1 MPLETIP
8 NMMTSSVPE
17 KLPLLPVRDIV
28 VFPYMILPLF
38 VGREKSISAVDAA
51 LAGDRQIFLAAQKD
65 VEVEDP
71 ESAEIYETGTVA
83 MIMRMLKLPDGRI
96 KILVQGMSKARITE
110 FVGKAPHYSVRI
122 EPLEDAASDHPVIET
137 EALVRTVRDQIQ
149 QVADFGRGLPSE
161 VMSVLGNIEQ
171 PGGLADLVASNIG
184 LKVEEAQE
192 LLEIRDPVVRLR
204 KVRDLLAMELE
215 LVSVQNRIENQA
227 KEEMGRSQREYFLRE
242 QLRAIQA
249 ELGESDPRAED
260 VAEMRERL
268 AKVKLPEEILKEV
281 EKQIRRLE
289 SMHPEAAEYGTVRTY
304 LDWMLDLPWDHAT
317 RDNLDLKKARKV
329 LDEDHFDLEKIKERI
344 LEFLAVR
351 KLKKNLKGPVLC
363 FVGPPGVGK
372 TSLGKSI
379 ARALGRKFVRISL
392 GGIRD
397 EAEIRGHRRTYVG
410 ALPGR
415 IIQGIKQAG
424 SNNPVFMLD
433 ELDKV
438 GSDFRGDPSAALLE
452 LLDPEQNHAFSDHYI
467 NQPFDLS
474 KVLFVV
480 TANVLETIPPAL
492 RDRLEI
498 IRLAGYATEEKLAI
512 ARQYLVPRQ
521 IDENGLQP
529 QNISISENALRRII
543 SGYTSEAGLRNL
555 EREIGSVCRK
565 VARRFAEGKTDNVTV
580 NASSVSRYLGPIRF
594 LPEEERS
601 SDEVGLA
608 NGLAWTEV
616 GGEILYVEVHC
627 MKGKGVLTLTGHLGE
642 IMKESAQAALSYAR
656 AHAEDL
662 GIAADFLEHSDIH
675 VHVPAGAIPKDG
687 PSAGITIA
695 TALIST
701 LTGRPVDK
709 DVAMTG
715 EITLRGKV
723 LPIGG
728 LKEKVL
734 AAVQA
739 GIKTIIMPEL
749 NKKDLEE
756 IPRHLRQKVRMVFAG
771 RIEQVLQVALKEK

>member
-1 MPLETIP
+1 LA
-8 NMMTSSVPE
+8 NSSPE
-17 KLPLLPVRDIV
+17 VLPLLPVRDIV

-38 VGREKSISAVDAA
+38 VGREKSMAAVEAA
-51 LAGDRQIFLAAQKD
+51 LSADRQIFLAAQKN
-65 VEVEDP
+65 VEVENPGRED
-71 ESAEIYETGTVA
+71 IYEIGTIA

-96 KILVQGMSKARITE
+96 KVLVQGTTKARIKNFANETPYFSVDVE
-110 FVGKAPHYSVRI
+110 EIEDQQADAPL
-122 EPLEDAASDHPVIET
+122 LET
-137 EALVRTVRDQIQ
+137 QALVRAVREQVTQITSY
-149 QVADFGRGLPSE
+149 GKNLPPE
-161 VMSVLGNIEQ
+161 VMTVLDNIEQ

-192 LLEIRDPVVRLR
+192 LLELDDPVKRLGR
-204 KVRDLLAMELE
+204 LKDLLALELE
-215 LVSVQNRIENQA
+215 LASVQNRIESQA

-249 ELGESDPRAED
+249 ELGESDPRSED
-260 VAEMRERL
+260 VAELRESL
-268 AKVKLPEEILKEV
+268 AKVKLPEEVEKEV
-281 EKQIRRLE
+281 EKQIGRLE

-304 LDWMLDLPWDHAT
+304 LDWLLDLPWSVTT
-317 RDNLDLKKARKV
+317 RDNLDLKKAKKV
-329 LDEDHFDLEKIKERI
+329 LDEDHFNLEKVKERI

-351 KLKKNLKGPVLC
+351 KLKKNIKGPVLC

-415 IIQGIKQAG
+415 IIQGINQAG

-474 KVLFVV
+474 KILFIV
-480 TANVLETIPPAL
+480 TANILDTIPPAL

-521 IDENGLQP
+521 IEENGLKKKD
-529 QNISISENALRRII
+529 IRFSENALRKII
-543 SGYTSEAGLRNL
+543 TGYTMEAGLRNL
-555 EREIGSVCRK
+555 ERNIGTICRK
-565 VARRFAEGKTDNVTV
+565 VARRFAEGDLRPVTV
-580 NASSVSRYLGPIRF
+580 TVTAVGRFLGPVQY

-601 SDEVGLA
+601 KDEVGLA

-616 GGEILYVEVHC
+616 GGEVLSVETHK
-627 MKGKGVLTLTGHLGE
+627 MKGKGNLTLTGHLGE

-656 AHAEDL
+656 AHAEELAIPSDFFEKLDL
-662 GIAADFLEHSDIH
+662 H

-695 TALIST
+695 TAMVSA
-701 LTGRPVDK
+701 LTGRPIDK

-739 GIKTIIMPEL
+739 GIKTIVIPEQ
-749 NKKDLEE
+749 NRKDLED
-756 IPRHLRQKVRMVFAG
+756 IPRHLRQKVRFVYAG
-771 RIEQVLQVALKEK
+771 RIDQVLEAALKEKP